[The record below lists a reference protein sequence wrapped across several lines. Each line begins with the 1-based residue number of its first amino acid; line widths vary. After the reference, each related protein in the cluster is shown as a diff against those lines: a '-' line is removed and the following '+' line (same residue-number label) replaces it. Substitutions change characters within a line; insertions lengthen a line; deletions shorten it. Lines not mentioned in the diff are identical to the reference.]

1 MAGDKEQVLFERI
14 YAERHERGSWPR
26 MTDLQRQLA
35 SEHIDVN
42 VRVTVQ
48 ASEGRAMLDSS
59 NETVSLNLGGLAR
72 VPAARELLEAY
83 VASLQKM
90 LERYRDVGSAPRF
103 TSEDL
108 DVPRLDAK
116 TKDEL
121 SELMVREHWGLGS
134 NEGGG
139 EDWSYEITDQ
149 VLSADGVETIEDLLA
164 ARFGGPTA
172 EAKQEPGREEAWV
185 ATLPD
190 HAGPGEGVSGDRPIE
205 SPHEDLLSR
214 EGFVRVLASQ
224 ALAQGKE
231 EGFVMGL
238 GGPWGIGKTSL
249 LNLMAGE
256 LESDEAYVV
265 RFDPWL
271 FSDSEELVLRFLREL
286 TTQLSGEQRL
296 AKLAERL
303 GEYAQI
309 LVPLGAMTPL
319 GWAAPVAGGVLSRW
333 RSAGREEPS
342 AQKQRERIRAALLD
356 LDERL
361 VVMIDDLDRL
371 TPTEIRGVV
380 RLVKLVGDFPNT
392 TYVLAYD
399 EQRVAV
405 ALVEADP
412 GEGRRFLEKIV
423 QVSHEVP
430 PVPAAALR
438 EALAEGIGGA
448 VGDLAELRFDPD
460 QYANLFADGVGVL
473 FATVRDVRRYT
484 NALGPTVAML
494 GAEVELADVIALEAL
509 RIRVPGSFAALRLAR
524 RALGGSAAG
533 DEAIAAAQVR
543 SIIDGAGGYGPEVE
557 AIVRRLF
564 PAAAHHLGGPGHD
577 PVELT
582 SWRRRGRVAHP
593 EVFEIY
599 LNRTLPAG
607 VLPVSLVEFALEV
620 FSDGRA
626 LSSFLGGLDDEQLE
640 SLLDRLRELDKD
652 LPREDPA
659 AAIAAFYNER
669 RRLHRELRG
678 VFDVSPDYK
687 PGAVALRILRGLT
700 AAEARQASE
709 EALTAIAARADRA
722 DLLHTVLGAD
732 GAEGMLLG
740 RDATSALT
748 DSFMTDLLS
757 SGSTDLSR
765 ERDLAHLFWWAGR
778 ERPEETRAR
787 LLELVEDDHF
797 LLALLESAL
806 GERVGQ
812 GQGAAAV
819 RRSYELNWP
828 ELTNLVPVARL
839 AARADDLAERLD
851 SEELRPR
858 EAEAL
863 RQAQHFARAEAENGD
878 PPKPDGS

>member
-1 MAGDKEQVLFERI
+1 M
-14 YAERHERGSWPR
+14 
-26 MTDLQRQLA
+26 
-35 SEHIDVN
+35 
-42 VRVTVQ
+42 
-48 ASEGRAMLDSS
+48 
-59 NETVSLNLGGLAR
+59 GLA
-72 VPAARELLEAY
+72 
-83 VASLQKM
+83 
-90 LERYRDVGSAPRF
+90 
-103 TSEDL
+103 
-108 DVPRLDAK
+108 
-116 TKDEL
+116 
-121 SELMVREHWGLGS
+121 
-134 NEGGG
+134 
-139 EDWSYEITDQ
+139 
-149 VLSADGVETIEDLLA
+149 
-164 ARFGGPTA
+164 
-172 EAKQEPGREEAWV
+172 
-185 ATLPD
+185 
-190 HAGPGEGVSGDRPIE
+190 
-205 SPHEDLLSR
+205 
-214 EGFVRVLASQ
+214 
-224 ALAQGKE
+224 
-231 EGFVMGL
+231 
-238 GGPWGIGKTSL
+238 GPWGIGKTSL

-371 TPTEIRGVV
+371 TPTEIRDVV

-399 EQRVAV
+399 EQRVAG

-460 QYANLFADGVGVL
+460 QYANLFADGVGAL

-494 GAEVELADVIALEAL
+494 GAEVELADVIALDAL

-577 PVELT
+577 PGQLAG
-582 SWRRRGRVAHP
+582 WRRRGRVAHP

-626 LSSFLGGLDDEQLE
+626 LGSVLGGLDDEQLE
-640 SLLDRLRELDKD
+640 SLLDRLRELDED

-722 DLLHTVLGAD
+722 DLLRTVLGAD

-828 ELTNLVPVARL
+828 ELTKLVPVARL

-851 SEELRPR
+851 PEELRPR

-863 RQAQHFARAEAENGD
+863 RQAQHLARAEAEKGG